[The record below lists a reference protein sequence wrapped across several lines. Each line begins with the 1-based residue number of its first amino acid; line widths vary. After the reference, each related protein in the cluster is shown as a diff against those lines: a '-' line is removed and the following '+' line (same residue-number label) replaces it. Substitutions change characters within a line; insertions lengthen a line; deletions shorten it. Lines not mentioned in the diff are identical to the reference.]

1 MSFALP
7 ARQVTFGRSNVSAQ
21 QQQLYQQQQIQ
32 QQVQQQQKLQLQQ
45 QQAQQSGGLALP
57 GGAYLQKPTN
67 PAGPSPLSNSFQP
80 SLQAS
85 HPQTNPVLA
94 QSQTPP
100 STVGSPSNAVAGPS
114 TPSAVPATPAPLTL
128 EQQHITA
135 VEGIVPTLQNIVA
148 TVNLDCR
155 LDLKTIA
162 LHARNAEYNPKRFA
176 AVIMRIRDPKTTALI
191 FASGKMVVTGAKSE
205 DDSRLASRKYARI
218 VQKLG
223 FDAKFSEFKIQN
235 IVGSCDVKFPIRLE
249 GLAYS
254 HGQFSSYEPELF
266 PGLIYRM
273 IKPKVVLL
281 IFVSGKI
288 VLTGAKVREE
298 IYTAFNTI
306 YTVLC
311 EFRKP

>member
-7 ARQVTFGRSNVSAQ
+7 ARQVTFGRSNA
-21 QQQLYQQQQIQ
+21 YQQQQQ
-32 QQVQQQQKLQLQQ
+32 QHALALP
-45 QQAQQSGGLALP
+45 SGNPYQPPNGLALP
-57 GGAYLQKPTN
+57 G
-67 PAGPSPLSNSFQP
+67 PSPLANNPYQQQQQQQQQQLQP
-80 SLQAS
+80 PKSLSPPPQA
-85 HPQTNPVLA
+85 P
-94 QSQTPP
+94 
-100 STVGSPSNAVAGPS
+100 NAVAGPS
-114 TPSAVPATPAPLTL
+114 TPPVPSTPIPLTL

-223 FDAKFSEFKIQN
+223 FEAKFSEFKIQN

>member
-1 MSFALP
+1 MHSHLEKVYKASSFRSILIPSATLQTNMSFALP
-7 ARQVTFGRSNVSAQ
+7 ARQVTFGRSNA
-21 QQQLYQQQQIQ
+21 YQQQQQ
-32 QQVQQQQKLQLQQ
+32 QH
-45 QQAQQSGGLALP
+45 ALALP
-57 GGAYLQKPTN
+57 GGN
-67 PAGPSPLSNSFQP
+67 PYQPQNGLALPGPSPLSNPYQVQQQQQQP
-80 SLQAS
+80 QPTKSLS
-85 HPQTNPVLA
+85 
-94 QSQTPP
+94 PP
-100 STVGSPSNAVAGPS
+100 PAPNAVAGPS
-114 TPSAVPATPAPLTL
+114 TPPATAVVPSTPIPLTL

-223 FDAKFSEFKIQN
+223 FEAKFSEFKIQN